1 MQMANKHICSKLNV
15 IRKMRLK
22 ELWNTTT
29 HLLEWQK
36 YWAQTTGNANKD
48 VEWEKPHIHY
58 GWESKRVQTVWK
70 TVWCFLKKLRIYIY
84 FSKPKIPR
92 YYLPKRMENYPQ
104 TRHQKTYTW
113 MFLAVLF
120 KIATTW
126 NQSWYSSGSE
136 WINWDIFRQWNI
148 IQW

>member
-1 MQMANKHICSKLNV
+1 MANKHIGCSKLNV

-36 YWAQTTGNANKD
+36 NWAQTTGNANKD
-48 VEWEKPHIHY
+48 VEWENLPFTTSGKVKWYRHFGRQSDI
-58 GWESKRVQTVWK
+58 
-70 TVWCFLKKLRIYIY
+70 FLKNSEY
-84 FSKPKIPR
+84 FFFQTKNSLVLFTQKNGN
-92 YYLPKRMENYPQ
+92 LYPQ
-104 TRHQKTYTW
+104 TSHQKTYTW

-126 NQSWYSSGSE
+126 NQSWYSSESE
-136 WINWDIFRQWNI
+136 WINWDIVRQWNTI
-148 IQW
+148 KW